1 VASRGAANSAPTT
14 PESIHPLIGDH
25 FLKTYVTLY
34 GAAKFRW
41 RLGLEWSA
49 GRCLTMDALRETG
62 KLFIVVGI
70 VLAGVGALLAFGGRL
85 PFRLGRLPGDIVYQG
100 RNGSFYFPVVTCI
113 LLSVV
118 LSLLMWVVNHFRR

>member
-1 VASRGAANSAPTT
+1 
-14 PESIHPLIGDH
+14 
-25 FLKTYVTLY
+25 
-34 GAAKFRW
+34 
-41 RLGLEWSA
+41 
-49 GRCLTMDALRETG
+49 MDPLRETG
-62 KLFIVVGI
+62 KLLIVVGI
-70 VLAGVGALLAFGGRL
+70 ALAGLGALLTYGRKL